1 MQRITKYKQADDG
14 TYTAVISGLTLGN
27 DETQLLDAGYE
38 IAVDVTV
45 YDPYKITD
53 KQRRKIFALVN
64 DIEAHTGQPREYM
77 RAMFIDYLKAVYGME
92 ERISLSDCSKRTASD
107 LIELI
112 LQWTFQHDVP
122 LNHKTSA
129 LMKEDNYFIY
139 LSTINRKCVIC
150 GKPNSDLA
158 HRYAI
163 GKGRNRNTMNHF
175 GNEVLALC
183 RNHHN
188 EQHEIGIDSFNTK
201 YHLENSWIAV
211 DDKLNK
217 MLKGA
222 RNGST

>member
-14 TYTAVISGLTLGN
+14 SITAVITNLHLGN
-27 DETQLLDAGYE
+27 DEMQLLDAGYD

-92 ERISLSDCSKRTASD
+92 ERISLSNCSKRTASD
-107 LIELI
+107 LIEVI

-122 LNHKTSA
+122 LNHKTSD

-150 GKPNSDLA
+150 GKPGADLA

-163 GKGRNRNTMNHF
+163 GKGRNRNTMNHY
-175 GNEVLALC
+175 GNQVLALC
-183 RNHHN
+183 RQHHN
-188 EQHEIGIDSFNTK
+188 LQHEIGIDSFNAK
-201 YHLENSWIAV
+201 YHLENGWIAV

-217 MLKGA
+217 MLKGVS
-222 RNGST
+222 NGST